1 MQPQPWIF
9 AVHREQEKINDTES
23 VMTKDNKVQVEGHVK
38 TAVKEKPILEE
49 RWDQGIKIS
58 VHKLEV

>member
-1 MQPQPWIF
+1 
-9 AVHREQEKINDTES
+9 
-23 VMTKDNKVQVEGHVK
+23 MTKDNKVQVEGHVK
-38 TAVKEKPILEE
+38 TAVKEKPILDE